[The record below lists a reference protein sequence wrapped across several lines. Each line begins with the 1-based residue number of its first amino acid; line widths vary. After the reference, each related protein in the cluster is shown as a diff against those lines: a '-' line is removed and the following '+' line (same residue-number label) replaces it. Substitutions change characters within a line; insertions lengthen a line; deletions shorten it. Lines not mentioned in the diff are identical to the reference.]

1 MIIIAAS
8 LYLPEHVATIAN
20 RVFYYWAG
28 DDAYYTPFTSK
39 ARDVLPTAINN
50 VFGAMRG
57 AAQGAAQQPAAGA
70 DRGL

>member
-39 ARDVLPTAINN
+39 ARAVLPTAINN
-50 VFGAMRG
+50 VLGAAVR
-57 AAQGAAQQPAAGA
+57 AAQGGQQQPVGG